1 MGLRSSLKSPF
12 SRLMSAFGYAAVEDN
27 GKRKSPVLSQRSED
41 AELTPSKRNL
51 LISASR
57 DSFRNFAVAAWA
69 CRKHLDYVSAFGLQV
84 KSPNA
89 ALADAIEQKFRTW
102 GAPGNCEITGRHS
115 LRRFIRLA
123 ELRRTLDGDIGI
135 LRLRNGQLQA
145 IEGDRIRTP
154 QGGIPGKNGGVVS
167 PAYRHGVIT
176 DLYGRPLEYAV
187 CRRDGGGDFS
197 PGSGGFTFESLVPAR
212 DLFLHAYWDRFDQTR
227 GISPLAA
234 GLNTLVDCY
243 EGFDLA
249 LAKMK
254 VSQLMG
260 LVFTSKT
267 DDLSA
272 EHALISGT
280 DEETDEESTGPKY
293 RWDPGKGPVKL
304 ELEPGEDA
312 KFLTVDSPGI
322 ATQEFLDAM
331 IAVALKSLDI
341 PFSFFNES
349 FTNYSGS
356 RQAWIQYD
364 QSASEKREDL
374 RALLDWIAR
383 WRLLLWTLDGEL
395 PGADLAQVQL
405 QWIPR
410 GVPWID
416 PLKEVQ
422 ADQAAVDG
430 GFTSRQRVCKT
441 HGEDYFEII
450 DELAEEQ
457 VYAKN
462 KGVALG
468 KLNPV
473 PVIEQVD
480 PAGKPTGKPQ
490 GVAA

>member
-1 MGLRSSLKSPF
+1 MGILSKPF
-12 SRLMSAFGYAAVEDN
+12 SRLLRMLGYAAVEDN

-84 KSPNA
+84 KCANV
-89 ALADAIEQKFRTW
+89 ALADAIEAAMRTW
-102 GAPGNCEITGRHS
+102 GAAGNCDVTGKHS
-115 LRRFIRLA
+115 LRRLIRLA
-123 ELRRTLDGDIGI
+123 ELRRTIDGDVGI
-135 LRLRNGQLQA
+135 LRLADGRLQA

-154 QGGIPGKNGGVVS
+154 AGGF
-167 PAYRHGVIT
+167 PAELGIVDPSRFRHGVIT
-176 DLYGRPLEYAV
+176 DPYGRPLQYAV
-187 CRRDGGGDFS
+187 HRRDGGSDFS
-197 PGSGGFTFESLVPAR
+197 PGAGGFTFESLVDAR
-212 DLFLHAYWDRFDQTR
+212 HLFLHAYWDRFDQTR

-260 LVFTSKT
+260 LVFTST
-267 DDLSA
+267 AADLSA
-272 EHALISGT
+272 EHSLLSSG
-280 DEETDEESTGPKY
+280 DEDAETETTGPKY

-322 ATQEFLDAM
+322 ATQEFLDSM

-341 PFSFFNES
+341 PFSFYNES

-374 RALLDWIAR
+374 RTLLNWITR
-383 WRLLLWTLDGEL
+383 WRLWLWSLDGL
-395 PGADLAQVQL
+395 FPGVDWSQVRL
-405 QWIPR
+405 EWIPR

-430 GFTSRQRVCKT
+430 GFASRQRVCKT
-441 HGEDYFEII
+441 HGEDFFEII

-457 VYAKN
+457 HYAAAA
-462 KGVALG
+462 GVTLG
-468 KLNPV
+468 TLKPV
-473 PVIEQVD
+473 PVIDAPPE
-480 PAGKPTGKPQ
+480 PMRGNQ
-490 GVAA
+490 GAP